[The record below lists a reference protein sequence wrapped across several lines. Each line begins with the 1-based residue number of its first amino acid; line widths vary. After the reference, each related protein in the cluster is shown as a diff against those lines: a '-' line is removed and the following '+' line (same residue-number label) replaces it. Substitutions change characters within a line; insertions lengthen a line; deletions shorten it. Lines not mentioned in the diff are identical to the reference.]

1 MQKGQKA
8 DEFREV
14 PETRLPQVLEFS
26 ERTSVDSNRKV
37 LEKPGCINLS
47 WLTWAAEWRITRE
60 AGDMPED
67 SHQAEQRRCGGW

>member
-14 PETRLPQVLEFS
+14 AESRLPQVLEFS

-37 LEKPGCINLS
+37 LGKPGCINLS
-47 WLTWAAEWRITRE
+47 WLTRAAEWRITRE